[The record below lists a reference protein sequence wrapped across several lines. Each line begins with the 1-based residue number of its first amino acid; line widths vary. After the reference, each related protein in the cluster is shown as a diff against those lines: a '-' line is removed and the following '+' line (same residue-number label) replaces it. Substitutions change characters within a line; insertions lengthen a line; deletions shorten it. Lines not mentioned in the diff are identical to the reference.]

1 MAFNLP
7 TEEEAQAILAD
18 QRGIIM
24 HEFLED
30 QARLFDNEGDGIVAV
45 HTPGPFQR
53 AVAGGDVE
61 LVRDMLAAGEDPN
74 RLDETGECAI
84 NLAMAMIPFKRG
96 PEDADTVRDVFAC
109 IELCLDAGALPDGP
123 PDSRKRKTPLGSA
136 VQQGRP
142 EFVRLLLSAGA
153 DPNVPA
159 DVNGN
164 TILHHAASLW
174 GNRASGYEIV
184 QCLLAAGADHAAR
197 SNPPMNATPFGDAVC
212 DGGLYHRLWPLFLRA
227 GAEIPNSWKRMQAYN
242 EENGDLAEAQRYDYL
257 ATMEAAGGFKA
268 YEKTH
273 TRALAATL
281 AKKFPAHIPEEIF
294 PRVVAFWAHAGFYV
308 SAAAVAEIEANAALA
323 DVIRRLR
330 RAKSKLP
337 SSRAAALEDVIARL
351 ERI

>member
-159 DVNGN
+159 DANGD
-164 TILHHAASLW
+164 TILHHATRISTTPRYYTTLPGYLLHHATEPQGTKLSDCYWRPAPITRPRATHPSMILLLGLWSATGITACGPYSSEPGLRFRTPGRECRITMRSEGTSLW
-174 GNRASGYEIV
+174 RSATSI
-184 QCLLAAGADHAAR
+184 CAR
-197 SNPPMNATPFGDAVC
+197 SRRPAASRPTRRRTARDSWQ
-212 DGGLYHRLWPLFLRA
+212 LSRRSLRT
-227 GAEIPNSWKRMQAYN
+227 S
-242 EENGDLAEAQRYDYL
+242 
-257 ATMEAAGGFKA
+257 F
-268 YEKTH
+268 
-273 TRALAATL
+273 
-281 AKKFPAHIPEEIF
+281 
-294 PRVVAFWAHAGFYV
+294 
-308 SAAAVAEIEANAALA
+308 
-323 DVIRRLR
+323 RR
-330 RAKSKLP
+330 
-337 SSRAAALEDVIARL
+337 SSFRSSSTSRFM
-351 ERI
+351 